1 MLARP
6 VGFSHKQTRHA
17 AIGLAAIKILE
28 LISARY
34 SHGELMHFLNLCV
47 SGMMALV
54 IVDGLGAT
62 AAAAAAQDSA
72 TTVEILKRRTILLST
87 AGKTSEITLPI
98 GTPAR
103 LQWSARK
110 TSYSP
115 DGSVHLQGHVQLT
128 LSLDKVQPLNIYADE
143 AVVRSEELD
152 AGQMKAVRDLEQMGV
167 SDQSL
172 RGNPNVMSPA
182 DVVKQGE
189 IDKANMQR
197 LASIIKSYGWPG
209 NRFAGIDNASNAFL
223 VLQHAD
229 LASQHQYLPLLRRA
243 VAKGEAN
250 AQDLAMLEDRVLVR
264 AGKPQLYGTQFLP
277 HVPNQPI
284 TLFPVQDEVYL
295 DKRRSELG
303 MPPMAD
309 YIKSMQKHYE
319 KN

>member
-1 MLARP
+1 MRSLNFC
-6 VGFSHKQTRHA
+6 VG
-17 AIGLAAIKILE
+17 
-28 LISARY
+28 
-34 SHGELMHFLNLCV
+34 
-47 SGMMALV
+47 GMTAVVAVNVL
-54 IVDGLGAT
+54 AT

-72 TTVEILKRRTILLST
+72 TTVEILKRRTIILST
-87 AGKTSEITLPI
+87 AGQTSEITLPI

-110 TSYSP
+110 TSYGS
-115 DGSVHLQGHVQLT
+115 DGSVHLYGHVQLT
-128 LSLDKVQPLNIYADE
+128 LSLHKVNPLNIYGEE

-152 AGQMKAVRDLEQMGV
+152 AGQVKAVHDLEQMGV

-172 RGNPNVMSPA
+172 RGNPSVMSPA
-182 DVVKQGE
+182 DVMKQDK
-189 IDKANMQR
+189 IDQANMQR

-229 LASQHQYLPLLRRA
+229 LASQHQYLPLLRQA

-264 AGKPQLYGTQFLP
+264 DGKPQLYGTQFLP

-284 TLFPVQDEVYL
+284 TLFPVQDEAHL
-295 DKRRSELG
+295 HKRRSDLG

-309 YIKSMQKHYE
+309 YIKSMQQLYE

>member
-1 MLARP
+1 MRFSNFY
-6 VGFSHKQTRHA
+6 VGGMIA
-17 AIGLAAIKILE
+17 AVAVNILAA
-28 LISARY
+28 A
-34 SHGELMHFLNLCV
+34 
-47 SGMMALV
+47 A
-54 IVDGLGAT
+54 

-87 AGKTSEITLPI
+87 AGQTSEITLPI

-128 LSLDKVQPLNIYADE
+128 LSLDKAQPLNIFGEE

-152 AGQMKAVRDLEQMGV
+152 AGQVKAVRDLEQMGV

-182 DVVKQGE
+182 DVVKQNE
-189 IDKANMQR
+189 IDKSNMQR

-229 LASQHQYLPLLRRA
+229 LASQHRYLPLLRRA

-264 AGKPQLYGTQFLP
+264 DGKPQLYGTQLLP
-277 HVPNQPI
+277 HVPDQPVRP
-284 TLFPVQDEVYL
+284 FPVQDEAYL
-295 DKRRSELG
+295 DKRRSDLG
-303 MPPMAD
+303 MPPMTD
-309 YIKSMQKHYE
+309 YINSMQKHYE